1 MSDTIE
7 GRNPVLEALRAGRTI
22 SRILIARN
30 IEKSGTI
37 NEILSLIK
45 EKNIPV
51 EYLEK
56 DELSHVSRTGSYQ
69 GIVALIP
76 QRQYFD
82 LAEILSIPQKKQEP
96 AFFVVLDGI
105 EDPHNLGA
113 IIRTGEA
120 TGVHGVIIRE
130 KRAVGLTAG
139 VEKASAGALEYV
151 AVARVNNISRALE
164 RLKKQNIWII
174 GVDQSGDIEYTG
186 IDLKPPSAIVIG
198 SEGGGISNLVKRKCD
213 FLVKIPMIGKIT
225 SLNASVAAALV
236 MYEVFRQ
243 RRNKVS
249 D

>member
-7 GRNPVLEALRAGRTI
+7 GRNPVLEALRAGRSI

-30 IEKSGTI
+30 IEKAGII
-37 NEILSLIK
+37 NEILNLAK
-45 EKNIPV
+45 EKNIPA

-56 DELSHVSRTGSYQ
+56 DELSRMSRTGSHQ
-69 GIVALIP
+69 GIVALVP
-76 QRQYFD
+76 PRRYFD
-82 LAEILSIPQKKQEP
+82 LDEILSIPLKKQESP
-96 AFFVVLDGI
+96 FYIVLDGI

-113 IIRTGEA
+113 IIRTAEA

-130 KRAVGLTAG
+130 RRAVGLTAG

-151 AVARVNNISRALE
+151 AVAKVNNIARAVE
-164 RLKKQNIWII
+164 TLKKHNIWII
-174 GVDQSGDIEYTG
+174 GVDQGGDIDYTG

-198 SEGGGISNLVKRKCD
+198 GEGGGISALVKRHCD
-213 FLVKIPMIGKIT
+213 FLVKIPMTGKIT

-243 RRNKVS
+243 RRSKIS
-249 D
+249 G

>member
-1 MSDTIE
+1 
-7 GRNPVLEALRAGRTI
+7 
-22 SRILIARN
+22 
-30 IEKSGTI
+30 
-37 NEILSLIK
+37 
-45 EKNIPV
+45 
-51 EYLEK
+51 
-56 DELSHVSRTGSYQ
+56 
-69 GIVALIP
+69 
-76 QRQYFD
+76 
-82 LAEILSIPQKKQEP
+82 
-96 AFFVVLDGI
+96 I

-164 RLKKQNIWII
+164 TLKKHNIWII
-174 GVDQSGDIEYTG
+174 GVDQSGDVDYTG

-198 SEGGGISNLVKRKCD
+198 SEGSGISSLVKRNCD
-213 FLVKIPMIGKIT
+213 FLVKIPMAGKIS